1 MSINSLP
8 QEPEKRRA
16 IVVLSRTQL
25 QQLER
30 DPAGAKLR
38 LNEQVCVLDAS
49 VKESSPLVE
58 KLRGSGLLNA
68 GSILIQNPYDPSDYA
83 DIVDASYSFAQA
95 KCIHFANLCGLLA
108 ARKVS
113 VEQVEMKTND
123 GKSNFSGNI
132 NSPYGG
138 GGADVERSVWERMKT
153 AIALDDE
160 YDEGSPNI
168 DEAEKYL
175 RKNQCL
181 SDPIMKGLLDLR
193 KSGIPI
199 KKRNFALS
207 VSKDSQKNLNVA
219 FSLNV
224 PVYADLKGKIEQIK
238 KESYEFTLKINV
250 EFW

>member
-1 MSINSLP
+1 M
-8 QEPEKRRA
+8 
-16 IVVLSRTQL
+16 
-25 QQLER
+25 
-30 DPAGAKLR
+30 
-38 LNEQVCVLDAS
+38 DAS
-49 VKESSPLVE
+49 ATENSPLVE
-58 KLRGSGLLNA
+58 KLRDSNLLDSGSV
-68 GSILIQNPYDPSDYA
+68 LIQNPYDPSDYA
-83 DIVDASYSFAQA
+83 DIVDASYTFAQA

-113 VEQVEMKTND
+113 VEQIEMKTTD

-138 GGADVERSVWERMKT
+138 GGADVESSVWERMKT

-160 YDEGSPNI
+160 YDEGSANI

-181 SDPIMKGLLDLR
+181 SDPIMKGLLELR

-219 FSLNV
+219 FCLNL

-238 KESYEFTLKINV
+238 KESYQSFV
-250 EFW
+250 EAESHRHSWGG